1 MKINSIRFKIGV
13 LFVALLGILL
23 VVYSVYLYLSLYISL
38 YEELDEGLDAKAREI
53 SRTLELYMKRYG
65 DGDGMDPEVVK
76 KVIVFEEFPDPD
88 ELDVLQEQWVHRADI
103 LNLKDNFIAFLP
115 DGGDAG
121 VFSKNLQ
128 VPLFIPNAGEI
139 ENLREGI
146 PVYTNTRVHSMKVR
160 AVSYPHFFADN
171 TLAIVQVG
179 ASLKTVTH
187 LLRNRMIHIAFSIP
201 VILLVASLFG
211 RLFVSRFLKPVF
223 EITSTARRISNENL
237 SARVGKEQIDEE
249 MKYLVDAFNDMI
261 SRLESSFSAV
271 SDFSSHVAHELKTP
285 LTIIKGES
293 DIALR
298 RERGREEYKEA
309 IVTISEESE
318 RMLNVIE
325 DLLLLTR
332 LDFPERALSFERVD
346 LVDLLRDL
354 YEQNRSL
361 RRKKRIS
368 MHLNV
373 PADHIYVQG
382 NSLHIRRL
390 FINLLDN
397 AVKYTGENGRIDI
410 DATVLNE
417 KVMVRISD
425 TGEGITQE
433 DLPKIFNRFY
443 RSTSSRKQGIAGTG
457 LGLSIVKSIVDVHH
471 GSVEVVSTPGKGSSF
486 TIVLP
491 TMPPDR

>member
-1 MKINSIRFKIGV
+1 V
-13 LFVALLGILL
+13 IL
-23 VVYSVYLYLSLYISL
+23 
-38 YEELDEGLDAKAREI
+38 
-53 SRTLELYMKRYG
+53 
-65 DGDGMDPEVVK
+65 
-76 KVIVFEEFPDPD
+76 FEEFPDPD
-88 ELDVLQEQWVHRADI
+88 KLDALQEQWVHRADI
-103 LNLKDNFIAFLP
+103 LNLKDNFIAFLYER
-115 DGGDAG
+115 DDAE
-121 VFSKNLQ
+121 VFSRNLQ

-139 ENLREGI
+139 SDLGEGI
-146 PVYTNTRVHSMKVR
+146 PVYGNTRVHNMKVR
-160 AVSYPHFFADN
+160 VVSYPHFFTDN

-179 ASLKTVTH
+179 ASLKPVTH
-187 LLRNRMIHIAFSIP
+187 ILRNRMIHIASSIP

-211 RLFVSRFLKPVF
+211 RLFVSRLLKPVS
-223 EITSTARRISNENL
+223 EITRTARRISNENL
-237 SARVGKEQIDEE
+237 SARVGKEQTDEE

-261 SRLESSFSAV
+261 SRLEHSFSAV

-309 IVTISEESE
+309 IFTIREESE

-332 LDFPERALSFERVD
+332 LDFPESALSFERVD

-354 YEQNRSL
+354 YEQNRSV
-361 RRKKRIS
+361 RRKKKIS

-373 PADHIYVQG
+373 PFDHIFVHG
-382 NSLHIRRL
+382 NNLHIRRL

-397 AVKYTGENGRIDI
+397 AVKYTGESGRVDI

-417 KVMVRISD
+417 TVMVRISD

-443 RSTSSRKQGIAGTG
+443 RSTSSRKQGVSGTG
-457 LGLSIVKSIVDVHH
+457 LGLSIVKSIVDIHH
-471 GSVEVVSTPGKGSSF
+471 GSIEVESTPGKGSSF
-486 TIVLP
+486 IVILP
-491 TMPPDR
+491 AMAPAR